1 VDEVWADD
9 ILLTFDGRV
18 LEMFGFP
25 GAASMRFHVRNME
38 LAVEEAGRKGRR
50 TVTVKPAMRGGGCAF
65 EVPESDWLE
74 VGAFLDR
81 VMALIP
87 EE

>member
-18 LEMFGFP
+18 LEVFGFP
-25 GAASMRFHVRNME
+25 DAASMRFHVRNME
-38 LAVEEAGRKGRR
+38 LAVEEADRKGRR

-65 EVPESDWLE
+65 DVPEGDWPA

-81 VMALIP
+81 VLALIP